1 MGVGLLSRVEET
13 TSGLS
18 LGISSNAT
26 WLAVAFA
33 AGALRRR
40 TIVPR
45 AAAAGALAL
54 TAANASYYAWIAA
67 TEPGTELA
75 SVAGSPF
82 VWLVL
87 GAAGGAVFASAGH
100 LWATQRAV
108 VRVLAAVPLAGVCIA
123 DGITALTGGP
133 AADAVGLAV
142 GAALPIAS
150 AASAAQRALGAALAA
165 LLIAIAL
172 TGRLEALLP

>member
-1 MGVGLLSRVEET
+1 VGLLSRVEET

-150 AASAAQRALGAALAA
+150 AASAVQRTIGAALAA
-165 LLIAIAL
+165 
-172 TGRLEALLP
+172 R